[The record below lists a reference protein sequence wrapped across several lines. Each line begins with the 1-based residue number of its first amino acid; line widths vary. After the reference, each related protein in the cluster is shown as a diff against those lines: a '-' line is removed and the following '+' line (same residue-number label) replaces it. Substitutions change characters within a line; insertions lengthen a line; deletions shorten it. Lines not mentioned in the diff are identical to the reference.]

1 MGRDKYF
8 AQKEYLLWDSAFRTS
23 AVMIPVFKKGHNS
36 NMSEE
41 KRFFNTKLAKVKA
54 AWMDEILAL
63 WIVTFI

>member
-1 MGRDKYF
+1 
-8 AQKEYLLWDSAFRTS
+8 LLWDSAFRTS